1 MKTIFTMGF
10 GTQYSL
16 FGSPFSMGQQTGT
29 MTAASLDYAVSL
41 FNQTSTWVNNNSNQ
55 QYWLGSDYPTFQQ
68 QWALAYQ
75 LSGDVLGYDSILDS
89 GGTLSDD
96 QNTKALQFANAI
108 SFAWGIIQ
116 QHPSPAGA
124 APGAA
129 APAAA
134 APAPVTTPA
143 PVPAAPQTPAQQ
155 VTQAAAGTAA
165 GITAATAAK
174 AAAKAPVPT
183 PPRPGV
189 QVPPSPGPNP
199 LVIGGVAIAGLAILA
214 FALKK

>member
-124 APGAA
+124 APGAPA

-143 PVPAAPQTPAQQ
+143 PVPQTPAQQ

-199 LVIGGVAIAGLAILA
+199 LLIGGVAIVGLGILA